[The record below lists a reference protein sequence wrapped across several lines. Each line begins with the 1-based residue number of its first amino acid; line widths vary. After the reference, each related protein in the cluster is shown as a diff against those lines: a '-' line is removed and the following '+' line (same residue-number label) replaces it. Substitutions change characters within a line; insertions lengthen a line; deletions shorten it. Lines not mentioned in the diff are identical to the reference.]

1 MMPVRDPVKD
11 AEIEIVCPCCDYRM
25 TRTPNRLRR
34 ETDIACPQ
42 CGHEFSPA
50 VTAPGTGRRSGALN
64 RGRAATN
71 HQLTMFVRATS

>member
-1 MMPVRDPVKD
+1 MIPVRDPVKD

-50 VTAPGTGRRSGALN
+50 VTAPGTGR
-64 RGRAATN
+64 
-71 HQLTMFVRATS
+71 